1 MYSSSQFVLATLQVL
16 NGHMWLV
23 VTTVAS
29 TLLSSNPNAQVL
41 WIRITESELEVN
53 SEIKPLFTNEKTEV
67 WSVNGL
73 LAITQLNLG
82 CVGSGF

>member
-1 MYSSSQFVLATLQVL
+1 MDSSFQFVLATLQVL

-29 TLLSSNPNAQVL
+29 TLPQCNPNAQVL

-53 SEIKPLFTNEKTEV
+53 SEIKPFYK
-67 WSVNGL
+67 
-73 LAITQLNLG
+73 
-82 CVGSGF
+82 

>member
-23 VTTVAS
+23 VTTGAS
-29 TLLSSNPNAQVL
+29 TLLESNPNTQVL

-67 WSVNGL
+67 RSVNGL
-73 LAITQLNLG
+73 LAVTQLNLG